1 MSEEAEEPKTES
13 PRKPA
18 AASQKRELEQ
28 APLMLRKAS
37 WILVIG
43 ALFPFFSA
51 LRYSAAAINKV
62 GELTNA
68 FDWKT
73 WAIVKVLVVAGGWVA
88 YECSLARSG
97 DKPKSILMGL
107 GKAHAKAGIGV
118 ASLLWIGAIV
128 LLFMGSGVYVEI
140 SPSKTAEVFQIGMV
154 AEIMTLMLGMYAIE
168 HIHGYEHGGKFN
180 PLVPLLMVGPGIA
193 GVLNLLIS
201 SKAAFSNPHSG
212 LGAIGLIGSVI
223 VAAGGIFAI
232 KIMIDSMKEA
242 KVQGEIKKAAMREA
256 RKAERAAKRTAK

>member
-1 MSEEAEEPKTES
+1 MSEEEQEPKTES

-18 AASQKRELEQ
+18 AAPQKRELEQ

-37 WILVIG
+37 WILVAG
-43 ALFPFFSA
+43 AMFPFFTA
-51 LRYSAAAINKV
+51 LQYASAAVHKA
-62 GELTNA
+62 GGDTQS

-73 WAIVKVLVVAGGWVA
+73 WAIIKVLVVIGGWVA
-88 YECSLARSG
+88 YESSLARSG
-97 DKPKSILMGL
+97 DKPKSVLMGL
-107 GKAHAKAGIGV
+107 GKAHAKAGVGV
-118 ASLLWIGAIV
+118 AAIFWIGALV
-128 LLFMGSGVYVEI
+128 FLFMGDGVSVVNGEG
-140 SPSKTAEVFQIGMV
+140 KLTQVFTWGMAAEVL
-154 AEIMTLMLGMYAIE
+154 TLMLGMYAIE

-180 PLVPLLMVGPGIA
+180 PLVPLLMLGPGIA
-193 GVLNLLIS
+193 GVMNLLWS
-201 SKAAFSNPHSG
+201 FSAFDNPHIK

>member
-43 ALFPFFSA
+43 ALFPFFTA
-51 LRYSAAAINKV
+51 LRYAAAAINEA
-62 GELTNA
+62 GGLTMG

-73 WAIVKVLVVAGGWVA
+73 WTIVKLLVVAGGWVA
-88 YECSLARSG
+88 YECSMVRHG
-97 DKPKSILMGL
+97 DKPKSALAGL
-107 GKAHAKAGIGV
+107 ANAHAKAGIGV

-128 LLFMGSGVYVEI
+128 YLYMVSDVYVEI
-140 SPSKTAEVFQIGMV
+140 SAGVTDKVFRVGMV
-154 AEIMTLMLGMYAIE
+154 AEVLTLMLGMYAIE

-180 PLVPLLMVGPGIA
+180 PLVPLLMLGPGIA
-193 GVLNLLIS
+193 GILNLLS
-201 SKAAFSNPHSG
+201 SIAAFRNPHSV
-212 LGAIGLIGSVI
+212 LGSIGLIGSVI